1 MAESG
6 SGRPEWQASV
16 GGLWPRSVPATMPRA
31 ARIGEVVQE
40 NYRTKT
46 YILDCELEARPGQY
60 IMLWLPRLDEK
71 PISLVSGSP
80 LTITVADVGPFTH
93 ALSQLGRGDRLHYRG
108 PYGTPF
114 DLAPDGSAETRGRRL
129 LLVGGGYGVGPLHF
143 LAREALPQ
151 GVACEVVIGARN
163 RDDVLFV
170 ERFQALG
177 ITPVVTTD
185 DGSQGMRGM
194 ATDGARR
201 ILDEQGSDALH
212 ACGPEKMMRALGEVA
227 EARGLPCH
235 LSVERYM
242 KCGGLSLCGAC
253 EVNGV
258 LVCAEGPVLD
268 WRLLKSLPDFGR
280 LHRGRTAAQQPW

>member
-1 MAESG
+1 MADSG
-6 SGRPEWQASV
+6 DGHPEWLASG
-16 GGLWPRSVPATMPRA
+16 GGLWARSAATTMPKTV
-31 ARIGEVVQE
+31 RIREVVQE
-40 NYRTKT
+40 NYRTRT
-46 YILDCELEARPGQY
+46 YLLDEEVEARAGQY

-80 LTITVADVGPFTH
+80 LTITVADVGPFSH
-93 ALSQLGRGDRLHYRG
+93 ALSQLGPGDRLHYRG

-114 DLAPDGSAETRGRRL
+114 ETKGRLL
-129 LLVGGGYGVGPLHF
+129 LLVGGGYGVGPMHF
-143 LAREALPQ
+143 LAREALPR
-151 GVACEVVIGARN
+151 GVACELVIGARN

-170 ERFQALG
+170 RRFQELG
-177 ITPVVTTD
+177 IEPVVTTD
-185 DGSQGMRGM
+185 DGSQGLHGL
-194 ATDGARR
+194 ATDGARQV
-201 ILDEQGSDALH
+201 LDQRGADAVY
-212 ACGPEKMMRALGEVA
+212 ACGPERMMRALGELA
-227 EARGLPCH
+227 EVRGLPCS

-268 WRLLKSLPDFGR
+268 WQLLKTLPDFGR

>member
-1 MAESG
+1 LAESG
-6 SGRPEWQASV
+6 IGHAEWQASV
-16 GGLWPRSVPATMPRA
+16 GGLWQRSAPATMPRA
-31 ARIGEVVQE
+31 VRVREVVQE
-40 NYRTKT
+40 NYRTRT
-46 YILDCELEARPGQY
+46 YVLDCELEARPGQY

-93 ALSQLGRGDRLHYRG
+93 ALSQLGPGDRLHYRG
-108 PYGTPF
+108 PYGKPF
-114 DLAPDGSAETRGRRL
+114 EATGQRL
-129 LLVGGGYGVGPLHF
+129 LLVGGGYGVGPMHF
-143 LAREALPQ
+143 LAREALSL
-151 GVACEVVIGARN
+151 GLACEVVIGARN
-163 RDDVLFV
+163 GDDVLFV

-177 ITPVVTTD
+177 VAPVVTTD

-201 ILDEQGSDALH
+201 ILDGPGADALY
-212 ACGPEKMMRALGEVA
+212 ACGPEKMMRALGELA
-227 EARGLPCH
+227 EARGLPCS

-268 WRLLKSLPDFGR
+268 WQLLKSLPDFGR
-280 LHRGRTAAQQPW
+280 LHRGRTAARQPW